1 LPIPVIHQNGPSAS
15 CAVLVE
21 GEGRG
26 PRYHGIAD
34 ALAEPDTQLRIF
46 GKPEVK
52 GRRRMA
58 VTLARDTTIDAAK
71 AKAIR
76 AAKAIRTEL

>member
-1 LPIPVIHQNGPSAS
+1 
-15 CAVLVE
+15 VE
-21 GEGRG
+21 GEGKA
-26 PRYHGIAD
+26 PRYHGIAE
-34 ALAEPDTQLRIF
+34 ALSEPDTQLRIF

-58 VTLARDTTIDAAK
+58 VTLARDIDTETAK
-71 AKAIR
+71 AKAVR

>member
-1 LPIPVIHQNGPSAS
+1 
-15 CAVLVE
+15 VLKE
-21 GEGRG
+21 GEGRA
-26 PRYHGIAD
+26 PRYRGMAQ

-58 VTLARDTTIDAAK
+58 VTLARDNDIEAAK

-76 AAKAIRTEL
+76 AAQAISIDL

>member
-1 LPIPVIHQNGPSAS
+1 V
-15 CAVLVE
+15 
-21 GEGRG
+21 
-26 PRYHGIAD
+26 AD

-46 GKPEVK
+46 GKPTVK

-58 VTLARDTTIDAAK
+58 VTLARDTDIELAK

-76 AAKAIRTEL
+76 AASKLRVEL

>member
-1 LPIPVIHQNGPSAS
+1 VA
-15 CAVLVE
+15 A
-21 GEGRG
+21 
-26 PRYHGIAD
+26 

-58 VTLARDTTIDAAK
+58 VTLARAESLEAAVGK
-71 AKAIR
+71 AVR
-76 AAKAIRTEL
+76 AAGHLRIEL